1 MCETAKENKMGT
13 MPVGKLLVNISLPI
27 IISMLVQALYNIVDS
42 YFVAKLSETAL
53 TAVSLAFPVQN
64 IMISIAVGTGVGM
77 NAFLSK
83 SLGEKNENLVHN
95 VANNGMFLFLLSYVV
110 MAVIGFLFSGTYFS
124 IQTDINEVI
133 KSGTVYTQICTM
145 FSIGVFTQIA
155 FERYLQAT
163 GKTVYS
169 MITQLSGA
177 IINIILDPILIF
189 GLYGFPAMGVAGAAV
204 ATVIGQICSTVAG
217 FFLNHFFN
225 HEIKLSFKGFRP
237 DFSIIKRIYSVGF
250 PSILMRSVTSVMSFG
265 MNGIL
270 LGFSSTAAA
279 VLGIYMKLESFVLMP
294 VYGLNNGMVPILAYN
309 YGAKNKDRIIKTIKL
324 SLVGAV
330 CIMLFGFALMQL
342 FSQEIL
348 LIFNASENMLSIG
361 TVALKIISFQFL
373 LSAFSIVFNAVFQA
387 FGKGFYSL
395 TVSLIRQLIVLL
407 PVAFIIS
414 KFGKLDLVWLAFPIA
429 EVVSLVTAVFFMKK
443 VYNKNIKPIEK

>member
-1 MCETAKENKMGT
+1 
-13 MPVGKLLVNISLPI
+13 
-27 IISMLVQALYNIVDS
+27 
-42 YFVAKLSETAL
+42 
-53 TAVSLAFPVQN
+53 
-64 IMISIAVGTGVGM
+64 
-77 NAFLSK
+77 
-83 SLGEKNENLVHN
+83 
-95 VANNGMFLFLLSYVV
+95 
-110 MAVIGFLFSGTYFS
+110 
-124 IQTDINEVI
+124 
-133 KSGTVYTQICTM
+133 
-145 FSIGVFTQIA
+145 
-155 FERYLQAT
+155 
-163 GKTVYS
+163 
-169 MITQLSGA
+169 
-177 IINIILDPILIF
+177 
-189 GLYGFPAMGVAGAAV
+189 
-204 ATVIGQICSTVAG
+204 
-217 FFLNHFFN
+217 
-225 HEIKLSFKGFRP
+225 
-237 DFSIIKRIYSVGF
+237 
-250 PSILMRSVTSVMSFG
+250 
-265 MNGIL
+265 
-270 LGFSSTAAA
+270 
-279 VLGIYMKLESFVLMP
+279 
-294 VYGLNNGMVPILAYN
+294 MVPILAYN

-443 VYNKNIKPIEK
+443 VYNKN